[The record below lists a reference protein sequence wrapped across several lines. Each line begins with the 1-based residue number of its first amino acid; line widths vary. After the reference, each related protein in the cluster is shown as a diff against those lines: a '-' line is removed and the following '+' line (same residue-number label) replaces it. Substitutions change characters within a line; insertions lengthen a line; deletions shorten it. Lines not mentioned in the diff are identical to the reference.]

1 MSVYTHIQDILHIN
15 MDKTNFERVDNCIW
29 QQRGSPGGSDRKISA
44 RNAGDLGS
52 VPGSGRSPGG
62 GHDNLLQYSCL
73 ENHMDGGT
81 WWATV
86 YRVAELDTTK

>member
-1 MSVYTHIQDILHIN
+1 MSVYTHIQVILHIN
-15 MDKTNFERVDNCIW
+15 MDKTNFERIYNCIW
-29 QQRGSPGGSDRKISA
+29 RAKELPWWLDCKESA
-44 RNAGDLGS
+44 CNAGDLGS
-52 VPGSGRSPGG
+52 VPGLGRSPGG